1 MRRVWTSIAL
11 AMVLVLGGLS
21 AGTRTAV
28 AHASMTASDPPNN
41 AVIAEAPETMVV
53 TFNEPVAP
61 LTMRLVAPG
70 GTGQDLSDIAAYG
83 NSLRVRLPDAL
94 GRGTH
99 LLSWRVVSADG
110 HPVGG
115 SVTFSIGEP
124 TVGPAELA
132 DLRRQR
138 DAGIRD
144 GAIWLCKLA
153 LYLGLMFGCGGAF
166 YAAFISGGPLVAVS
180 RRIVETALGMGL
192 VATFLSV
199 GLQGSDAYDTVL
211 SELRDTDLWL
221 KGLAT
226 AYGRTALIALVA
238 LLLAA
243 ASLNAHRARMRWTT
257 AAALLLMGVALAA
270 SGHAGSADPQLLTR
284 PLVLAHVISVGFW
297 IGALPPLCAALRRA
311 DSGELARFSR
321 LVPLSIVVLVVSGTG
336 LALIQLRTLDGF
348 WTTTYG
354 WILGGK
360 LALVTVLLTF
370 GAINRFAMTP
380 AVLGGNLDAA
390 RSLQRNIVLEI
401 AIAVAILAL
410 VAAWRFTPPPRSLQA
425 AAAAPVHAH
434 IHAGKAMAD
443 IRVERQSNGLRLLQ
457 LTLLDA
463 QFGPLEAKEVV
474 LVLSKPDAGVAR
486 VRYPARR
493 SEATIWRIPDLALPV
508 GGRWLARVEILIDD
522 FEKVA
527 IEGEFDLSR

>member
-1 MRRVWTSIAL
+1 MTKAWASIAL
-11 AMVLVLGGLS
+11 VVVLVFGALS
-21 AGTRTAV
+21 AQTRSAL
-28 AHASMTASDPPNN
+28 AHASLIGSEPPNN
-41 AVIAEAPETMVV
+41 AVTAEAPAAVAM

-61 LTMRLVAPG
+61 LTMRLIAPG
-70 GTGQDLSDIAAYG
+70 GAVQDLSDVAAEG
-83 NSLRVRLPDAL
+83 NSLRVTLPGGL

-132 DLRRQR
+132 DLKRQR
-138 DAGIRD
+138 DARIRD

-166 YAAFISGGPLVAVS
+166 YAAFISRDPLEGAP
-180 RRIVETALGMGL
+180 RRIVETALGVGM

-199 GLQGSDAYDTVL
+199 GLQGSDAYDTLL

-221 KGLAT
+221 KGFAT
-226 AYGRTALIALVA
+226 AYGRTALIALAA
-238 LLLAA
+238 LVLAVS
-243 ASLNAHRARMRWTT
+243 SLNARRASMRWMA
-257 AAALLLMGVALAA
+257 AAALLMVGLALAA
-270 SGHAGSADPQLLTR
+270 SGHASSAEPQVLTR
-284 PLVLAHVISVGFW
+284 PLVFAHSMAVAFW
-297 IGALPPLCAALRRA
+297 IGALPPLCAALRRV
-311 DSGELARFSR
+311 DSDELARFSR

-336 LALIQLRTLDGF
+336 LTLIQLRTLDGF
-348 WTTTYG
+348 WTTAYG

-360 LALVTVLLTF
+360 LALVAILLTF
-370 GAINRFAMTP
+370 GAINRFALTP

-401 AIAVAILAL
+401 ATVVAILAL
-410 VAAWRFTPPPRSLQA
+410 VAGWRFTTPPRSLQA

-443 IRVERQSNGLRLLQ
+443 IRVERQPDGLRLLQ
-457 LTLLDA
+457 LTLLDE
-463 QFGPLEAKEVV
+463 QFGPLEANEVV
-474 LVLSKPDAGVAR
+474 LVLSKPDAGIER

-493 SEATIWRIPDLALPV
+493 SEATIWRVPNLALPV

-527 IEGEFDLSR
+527 IEGEVDLSR